1 MISLLLCW
9 HCSQENVAHT
19 VHLSSAQTHGS
30 FKMRYTDYRMVV
42 VGLFSQICQC
52 APWSSNSHGV
62 WHYHVVR
69 EWLLLLCPDCGGLS
83 VQRCQHWD
91 WAVWADGLSG
101 FKEMQMDHPFPIQKA
116 VHITLTAWGCVLNF
130 FLSREFSCSTSW
142 TLALWT
148 SAYTGDTTPHCWWWR
163 DPGDCRLEPY
173 RGLIAPDE
181 PAYTI
186 LSVAVCSFIGCSWCK
201 AWCIPTLT
209 LLFSVHEVQYAAQHS
224 GSCS

>member
-1 MISLLLCW
+1 M
-9 HCSQENVAHT
+9 
-19 VHLSSAQTHGS
+19 
-30 FKMRYTDYRMVV
+30 KDVV
-42 VGLFSQICQC
+42 WQFSQDCQC
-52 APWSSNSHGV
+52 ARLSSQ
-62 WHYHVVR
+62 WCEYWCYHVAR
-69 EWLLLLCPDCGGLS
+69 EMSSSPAWSC
-83 VQRCQHWD
+83 
-91 WAVWADGLSG
+91 VWAFSLVSIAMYWSELMVYSGSRKSREINSSLS
-101 FKEMQMDHPFPIQKA
+101 HKA

-173 RGLIAPDE
+173 RGLIVPDE

-186 LSVAVCSFIGCSWCK
+186 LSVAVCSFIGGSGRK
-201 AWCIPTLT
+201 VGYIPMLT

>member
-1 MISLLLCW
+1 MVASSLPWLWRFKRSAL
-9 HCSQENVAHT
+9 SALR
-19 VHLSSAQTHGS
+19 LSSLS
-30 FKMRYTDYRMVV
+30 
-42 VGLFSQICQC
+42 
-52 APWSSNSHGV
+52 W
-62 WHYHVVR
+62 WVVR
-69 EWLLLLCPDCGGLS
+69 
-83 VQRCQHWD
+83 VQGN
-91 WAVWADGLSG
+91 ADGSPLSYPKG
-101 FKEMQMDHPFPIQKA
+101 SAHHFNRLGLCLE
-116 VHITLTAWGCVLNF
+116 F

-148 SAYTGDTTPHCWWWR
+148 PAYTGDTTPHCWWWR